1 MAQIFEFCG
10 ASDEVKVNV
19 ALNGL
24 LGIQLRLEV

>member
-1 MAQIFEFCG
+1 MAQLFESCG
-10 ASDEVKVNV
+10 APDEVKVDV